1 MKVLTM
7 TEQWCMYVCM
17 YVCMYACMYQLYKI
31 CPVYDG
37 AIVRQ
42 NLQGNQAIYK
52 IAHFVVLE
60 SGKKQ
65 LRNP

>member
-1 MKVLTM
+1 
-7 TEQWCMYVCM
+7 MYID
-17 YVCMYACMYQLYKI
+17 LYNIYI
-31 CPVYDG
+31 CIYDDDDG

-52 IAHFVVLE
+52 IKHFVVLE

-65 LRNP
+65 L